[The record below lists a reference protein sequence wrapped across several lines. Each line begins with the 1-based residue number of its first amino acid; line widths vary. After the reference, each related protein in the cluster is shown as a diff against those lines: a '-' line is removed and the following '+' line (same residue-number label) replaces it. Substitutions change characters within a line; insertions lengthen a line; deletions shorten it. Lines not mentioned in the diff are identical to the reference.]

1 MFDELNA
8 IALYITPMKRLQN
21 ATGKTPVFQYCFEPK
36 TYDTYFQN
44 EIPKPVAQEI
54 PSEESIISLHHGFA
68 LYSYTNEQDNL
79 KYWLLCLKNKQAQ
92 KDKRAG
98 ATIDP
103 VQNDFFAIKT
113 IETLNKLND
122 VIKIYFESFSMD
134 IKKTTSSISNAIN
147 SVAVVGHTRSLST
160 MRSGSSNNRLNAFG
174 GGFGSSGNDG
184 LVPSGAQSNA
194 STGGTVG
201 SDHVLNIRRIIK
213 DCDRIALIIQVC
225 NEMNGTDDFNRLV
238 ELVPFRKTFSDFIN
252 ATTKSLSNVKMS
264 TQQTDS
270 LKIMRASQINR
281 EKRVVPW
288 RSSSIKYINNEIFV
302 DVIEETSMVINTL
315 HRKSKHGRTNQYDK
329 GSKKVIAYETIKGKV
344 DFDSHLSHDSPRLQL
359 KFSTKDPYTKSYHQC
374 VNLDSNNHVSK
385 HEPVTSGSLQFVPP
399 DGKLTLMK
407 YNIFKDDQQTAG
419 GSGTSYSSTNPAQK
433 NTISLDYE
441 NGLGIEQDQFE
452 IKLVVGN
459 NMMKIEEIKDLKV
472 KVFFNQF
479 SHTNDDL
486 KVINSTHGYIEKRS
500 KPNSDVSFYEWVF
513 TSDELK
519 KLIVGSM
526 VSIRLYTLLKA
537 FPSRLSMSYTIVG
550 GKLQYNNLQ
559 VNSLEVINNAQ
570 SLKPFKGVKYT
581 LIMKDCVVNL

>member
-1 MFDELNA
+1 MFDDLNA
-8 IALYITPMKRLQN
+8 IVLYITPIRRLQN
-21 ATGKTPVFQYCFEPK
+21 TTGKTPVFQYCFEPK

-44 EIPKPVAQEI
+44 DIPKPVAQEV
-54 PSEESIISLHHGFA
+54 PTEESVINLQNGFA

-79 KYWLLCLKNKQAQ
+79 RYWLLCLKNKQSR
-92 KDKRAG
+92 KDNSAG
-98 ATIDP
+98 TMAGP
-103 VQNDFFAIKT
+103 VQNDYFAIKP

-134 IKKTTSSISNAIN
+134 IKQTTNSISNAIN
-147 SVAVVGHTRSLST
+147 SVGVVGHARSLSA
-160 MRSGSSNNRLNAFG
+160 MRSGSSSSSSRLS
-174 GGFGSSGNDG
+174 GFGSGQEG
-184 LVPSGAQSNA
+184 LVSSGAPSNA
-194 STGGTVG
+194 SVGGTVS

-225 NEMNGTDDFNRLV
+225 NEMNGTEDFNRLV

-281 EKRVVPW
+281 ERRVVPW

-315 HRKSKHGRTNQYDK
+315 HRKSKHGRVTHYDK
-329 GSKKVIAYETIKGKV
+329 GSKKSIAYQSTKGKV
-344 DFDSHLSHDSPRLQL
+344 DFDSQLSHDSPRLQL

-374 VNLDSNNHVSK
+374 VNLDSNNYVNK
-385 HEPVTSGSLQFVPP
+385 HELTTSGSLQFVPP
-399 DGKLTLMK
+399 DGKFTLMR
-407 YNIFKDDQQTAG
+407 YNVFKNEQQQAG
-419 GSGTSYSSTNPAQK
+419 AGTSSTYSSTNPTQRNA
-433 NTISLDYE
+433 ISLDYE
-441 NGLGIEQDQFE
+441 DGLGIEQDQFE

-459 NMMKIEEIKDLKV
+459 NMMKIEEIQGLKI
-472 KVFFNQF
+472 KIFF
-479 SHTNDDL
+479 SHFPQTNEDL

-500 KPNSDVSFYEWVF
+500 KNDSDIFFYEWVF
-513 TSDELK
+513 TSDELR

-526 VSIRLYTLLKA
+526 VSIRLYTLSKA
-537 FPSRLSMSYTIVG
+537 FPSRLSMGYTIVG
-550 GKLQYNNLQ
+550 GNLQYNNLQ
-559 VNSLEVINNAQ
+559 VNKLDVINNAQ

-581 LIMKDCVVNL
+581 LIMKDCIVNF